1 VSAKG
6 RSAGMTA
13 GGRRAASYDRLNER
27 LNRAGLDRW
36 RDRLV
41 GGLTGDVLE
50 IGAGTGLNLHR
61 YPAAARL
68 TALEPD
74 ADYADRLR
82 ERAAELGRTATVV
95 DGVAEAIPLPA
106 ASFDH
111 VVVSLVLCTV
121 PDPEGALREIARVL
135 RPGGSLAFLE
145 HVRDEGRLGRW
156 QDRLTWLQRLLAGGC
171 RLNRDPV
178 DAIGRAGLRI
188 ERLERFTMPP
198 GHPLLRSA
206 VQGRALR

>member
-1 VSAKG
+1 
-6 RSAGMTA
+6 MTA

-27 LNRAGLDRW
+27 LNQAGLDRW

-41 GGLTGDVLE
+41 DGLTGDVLE
-50 IGAGTGLNLHR
+50 IGAGTGLNLRR
-61 YPAAARL
+61 YPTGARL
-68 TALEPD
+68 TMLEPD
-74 ADYADRLR
+74 ADYAERLR
-82 ERAAELGRTATVV
+82 ERAAEQGRTVTVV
-95 DGVAEAIPLPA
+95 DGVAESIPLPDA
-106 ASFDH
+106 TFDH

-121 PDPEGALREIARVL
+121 PDPEAALREIARVL

-178 DAIGRAGLRI
+178 GAIGRAGLRI